1 MDSYLL
7 LLIFLIL
14 LSGVFSGAEIALTS
28 LSPSKVSTLK
38 EDHRFGSKAIYKLKK
53 TPERFLITVLIGNN
67 LLNTLVTV
75 MATIWGTSAFGDA
88 ALGIVTGALTLIIL
102 IFAEITPKAFAQKH
116 AVAVA
121 RITAYP
127 ILWIMYFFSY
137 VIPIAW
143 LLEKFI
149 HALMKVMKA
158 KNPIKSTSEDEILAM
173 VDIGT
178 QEGVIEEHEQELIEN
193 VLEFTETTAEE
204 VMTTESEIEALN
216 VDTTVREAAR
226 FFTTHSHSR
235 IPVYKDNLDN
245 ILGILTVHDILKIT
259 HDDNPPATLRD
270 VKYSLP
276 IVIPKTKS
284 ISKLFQEFQKR
295 RQHIAI
301 VVDERGNTVGL
312 VTMED
317 ILEEIVGDI
326 VDEQDKEEDKIKKIG
341 KNEWLA
347 EADITIEEINE
358 ALDVELDYPEHQTL
372 SLLILE
378 KLQSFPSLG
387 ERIMF
392 ENLELQVKKMSK
404 KRIEEVLITKQ

>member
-1 MDSYLL
+1 MDSYLV

-14 LSGVFSGAEIALTS
+14 LSGAFSGAEIALTS
-28 LSPSKVSTLK
+28 LSPAKVNTLK
-38 EDHRFGSKAIYKLKK
+38 EDHRFGAKAIYKLKQV
-53 TPERFLITVLIGNN
+53 PERFLITVLIGNN

-75 MATIWGTSAFGDA
+75 LATVWGTQTFKGG

-102 IFAEITPKAFAQKH
+102 IFAEITPKTFAQKH
-116 AVAVA
+116 SVMVA
-121 RITAYP
+121 RLTAYP
-127 ILWIMYFFSY
+127 ILGIMYVLF
-137 VIPIAW
+137 PIVW

-149 HALMKVMKA
+149 HSLMKVLKA
-158 KNPIKSTSEDEILAM
+158 KNPITSMSEEEILAM

-193 VLEFTETTAEE
+193 VLDFTETTAEE
-204 VMTTESEIEALN
+204 VMTIEADIEALN
-216 VDTTVREAAR
+216 VDTTIKDAAH

-235 IPVYKDNLDN
+235 IPIYKDNMDN
-245 ILGILTVHDILKIT
+245 ILGIITVHDILKII
-259 HDDNPPATLRD
+259 HANDGAKTLKE

-301 VVDERGNTVGL
+301 VVDERGHTVGL

-347 EADITIEEINE
+347 EADITIEEVND
-358 ALDVELDYPEHQTL
+358 ALDIELEYPEHQTL

-378 KLQSFPSLG
+378 EVQGFPSLG
-387 ERIMF
+387 EKI
-392 ENLELQVKKMSK
+392 EYQGIAIQVKEMSK
-404 KRIEEVLITKQ
+404 KKIEKVLITKL

>member
-38 EDHRFGSKAIYKLKK
+38 EDRRFGAKAILTLKK
-53 TPERFLITVLIGNN
+53 SPERFLITVLIGNN
-67 LLNTLVTV
+67 LLNTSVTVLATLWAEAVFKNVAISLVT
-75 MATIWGTSAFGDA
+75 
-88 ALGIVTGALTLIIL
+88 GILTLVIL
-102 IFAEITPKAFAQKH
+102 VFAEITPKTFAQKH
-116 AVAVA
+116 SVTVA
-121 RITAYP
+121 RLTAYP
-127 ILWIMYFFSY
+127 ILFCMYLFFP
-137 VIPIAW
+137 VVW

-149 HALMKVMKA
+149 HGLMKTMKA
-158 KNPIKSTSEDEILAM
+158 KNPITSMSEEEILAM

-178 QEGVIEEHEQELIEN
+178 QEGVIEEQEQELIEN

-204 VMTTESEIEALN
+204 VMTTKSEIDCLS
-216 VDTTVREAAR
+216 VDTTIREAAR
-226 FFTTHSHSR
+226 FFTQHSHSR
-235 IPVYKDNLDN
+235 IPIYKDNMDN
-245 ILGILTVHDILKIT
+245 ILGILTVHDILRIT
-259 HDDNPPATLRD
+259 HEENQPATLKD

-276 IVIPKTKS
+276 IVIPKTQS

-295 RQHIAI
+295 HQHIAI
-301 VVDERGNTVGL
+301 VVDERGHTIGL

-341 KNEWLA
+341 KNEWIA
-347 EADITIEEINE
+347 EADISIEEINE
-358 ALDVELDYPEHQTL
+358 ALNIELSFPEHQSL

-378 KLQSFPSLG
+378 ELQSFPRLG
-387 ERIMF
+387 EKLKY
-392 ENLELQVKKMSK
+392 EGLELQVKKMSK
-404 KRIEEVLITKQ
+404 KKIEEVLITKH